1 MARIKPMVLKAGQS
15 ITGAVVNT
23 STGIVRLASRD
34 SETIYRVKVPDE
46 IVEAIED
53 EIGIEDVLTIA
64 VSEDGE
70 FLITNYEREWPK
82 EEETSDKENAE

>member
-1 MARIKPMVLKAGQS
+1 MPRIKPMVLKAGQS

-23 STGIVRLASRD
+23 SSGIVRLASQD
-34 SETIYRVKVPDE
+34 SETIYRVKVPDD
-46 IVEAIED
+46 IVEAIVD

-70 FLITNYEREWPK
+70 FLITNHETEWPQ
-82 EEETSDKENAE
+82 EETGDNAK